1 MHTDPLCFTA
11 QIYNYRLKGRLLTF
25 LGEGGMAF
33 PPTYAL
39 ASAATVF
46 EVVTKGG
53 GRWVCESRLH
63 GSKIRNPERLFTAC
77 LEKFDDLDQSLFR
90 RVLNDE

>member
-25 LGEGGMAF
+25 FGGRACLL
-33 PPTYAL
+33 PLYAL
-39 ASAATVF
+39 TSAATVF
-46 EVVTKGG
+46 GVVTKGG

-63 GSKIRNPERLFTAC
+63 GSKMRNPKRLFNAGF
-77 LEKFDDLDQSLFR
+77 EKFDDPDQSLVR